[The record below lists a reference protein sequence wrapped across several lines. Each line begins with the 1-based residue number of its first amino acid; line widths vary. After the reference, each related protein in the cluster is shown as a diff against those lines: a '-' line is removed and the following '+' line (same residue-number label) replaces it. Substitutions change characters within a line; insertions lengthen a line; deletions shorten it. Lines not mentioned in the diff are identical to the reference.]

1 LAPFSQIEAGFCE
14 DIGYQA
20 IRTSVRC
27 GLAAQALGITM
38 NAHSESASQVAP
50 GGCYQ
55 YTSNGVVSV
64 RMNQD
69 QAAKEYVSSST
80 LASLCQLPGS
90 CVDYYVSYSDDDM
103 VSGTSAAT
111 TSTWGDCMESCA
123 SNSACGVWSFDTT
136 SSSCKLYNAGAAGSA
151 STADNLISGPPFC
164 QEVPGVPCQ
173 QDLAAATGWTNTTT
187 DGAPCLAATVGRYV
201 TIWTR
206 KASDDMK
213 VCEVEVRGGLAPR
226 MPDTF
231 YINSG
236 CSGASVAGNFILNGN
251 YLGFPVYHYPQE
263 DVYEIETGKETASY
277 TYDATAQRW
286 VLSISSGPVA
296 YAYTAAVMPEG
307 ALVMTAETG
316 TSSASLKCQRPLVR
330 PDPAESCSWRFGF
343 SHRSK
348 KYECRDGTICSEDDT
363 DCCSSNGGVY
373 RCPYDLPI
381 MCETATSGLYTCS
394 TDCSSLGNARKCQ
407 ATDSSA
413 SSCFASG
420 VSGIK
425 YSTVMTDGTFTETS
439 AEDCQM
445 RCRTTGGCAH
455 FSYYPTTTTDNCK
468 LHDFLAVASAET
480 GTTSGPPTC
489 LASVTTVDNVNPD
502 QIGFFRV
509 YYLCTDSS
517 GVSIGTSRVV
527 EVGCEGPNP
536 TGIYGGNIVTCDTV
550 QSGPAQVADYLECL
564 KICTADSVCETYE
577 FLGFD
582 GEDGGNCTTRSGCD
596 GVYSEDTNT
605 LRLVGYCQRINH
617 YPKIFVT
624 ASDRTVNIGQTY
636 AEGAVSC
643 TDYED
648 PYPPDPTTVTS
659 FDVNVA
665 GEYVFY
671 YTCKDQIGQ
680 ETYGNRTVTVK
691 ANCSTL
697 TGIANA
703 ADPPCLD
710 SNGDGTGQATNGP
723 FAHGDTC
730 EPKCQDGY
738 TRSRTLLT
746 CTTQS
751 DSDYQSDWDYGT
763 FICGDSPC
771 DISGVAASIKNLKEA
786 STDTEVISA
795 CQEGDIIPSGATC
808 TPNCKEGDDPTYV
821 PTVTS
826 LSCDRG
832 NFTPVTYAC
841 NSVASV
847 PQYVTYES
855 RDVDAIVVTWA
866 VGNPSDCE
874 FTNWRLEYILTSSSS
889 GQDAWTD
896 WQENPNCPTTAL
908 EATART
914 SILSCEANTLEE
926 GSGYK
931 FRVREECSNTDL
943 NGDWQTSEEIT
954 TTTLT
959 PPVTIFTLPNSD
971 VYDSP
976 GSVMVAFDQAV
987 VPGMDNRTVE
997 LIKFGDNC
1005 LPSDDGTYNYTK
1017 MASEMKTTSLE
1028 GASGMEIAGSRI
1040 LIITPPEAYWAG
1052 SCTYN
1057 VSFQQA
1063 SIYPDT
1069 TGTIKELAAFWYN
1082 FTYIEVPPSLQTL
1095 IRNDSATTETSVQY
1109 VILYDKRTQMNCTAT
1124 PSDATECAT
1133 KQETQA
1139 LSPTASRRC
1148 ESRNSTN
1155 DQIQELDE
1163 PMSFTID
1170 DLYPNVEYFV
1180 VCSGWIPGKFWV
1192 PTVEIA
1198 ATWATTQTVTT
1209 LEDTETGI
1217 SNFQLTVYAECK
1229 DGTFHQIYTA
1239 AMLTSAFE
1247 LGYTAQIDQWIEAC
1261 QPGVS
1266 LELSESVNFTYA
1278 GTVWTTSANAYVKWD
1293 AGPNHTVTYTKPD
1306 DATESAVKTDYL
1318 KFTVQSLAYLQGNT
1332 IAANQEAFQVLAT
1345 VVDIGFS
1352 WPAFEGTTTPYQ
1364 MVSGLSSLAP
1374 LHNSTG
1380 APLPTGYEE
1389 LVLDVGAEMNFQIK
1403 VSQTDFDW
1411 NEVTLYL
1418 KSTGVGYLVTSTK
1431 LSEDGQV
1438 ATFHFTLNGQG
1449 TQLPFILKWQTAI
1462 FVIPLWI
1469 SFSPPVMSVTALTAS
1484 LTAQTDIQ
1492 ASFTNVPSFGLLAF
1506 ALPASTIQI
1515 YIVKNGYSDE
1525 LCGATVFEN
1534 TWSTGTCSL
1543 SPAALLD
1550 IIIYLEV
1557 HNHQLDQFLL
1567 VPGDQAAGLSNII
1580 SYAQPLPAS
1589 MTSDM
1594 ASAVRESGESSIL
1607 DLGMIVN
1614 TFPAYIYIFGSA
1626 FPSLDG
1632 LGLKG
1637 AAVAGYKAELVYTGC
1652 DAVELCQSITWMND
1666 THLRCLT
1673 TSCLD
1678 ITCFPRLPNVK
1689 LYLGDLVGSTELER
1703 SINFPRPIIQRF
1715 NPGTLEDVG
1724 LSRYVEFWGLY
1735 FSEQSCQSSHS
1746 ESIQFVSNST
1756 ATEITLGE
1764 FAAPCVI
1771 TVQNSTYLKCVIST
1785 KVRNV
1790 RDQSNTVSTVPP
1802 ALLSHPESLTW
1813 NLLGSVYLP
1822 LNGDTAG
1829 VYASEIDP
1837 STDTMWA
1844 LTPLIF
1850 IVNLLTCDAGYRRES
1865 DYSHI
1870 CIACEPG
1877 RWITT
1882 SETEWPLRCLP
1893 CAVGTYQDSEGASSC
1908 SSCPEFTTSPQGSDA
1923 VTHCTCLPGYF
1934 SPYYDDTTG
1943 KTTPGTPCT
1952 SCHNT
1957 DYMQDLSS
1965 DESCGDSGYNV
1976 GDLCTARDED
1986 LCVNVATTTLD
1997 FRICKLYCPGGTEW
2011 PSAKRTFWHLR
2022 RSSTDSAVEGL
2033 DAYRPVIQ
2041 RCLPTIACLPG
2052 NVCSREYE
2060 DVACSLC
2067 KFGWFMDAST
2077 GLCTECG
2084 EAQKIGMIVMAIV
2097 SVIGSFGCLVFFA
2110 FFMRFNAD
2118 IVFKRDLLVAFQRYV
2133 LAPLKKSN
2141 FFAKAKRKS
2150 EARKAIT
2157 IHKSQLGM
2165 SHSFSKYR
2173 ELGMVFRVDESQI
2186 VHLAGLTKDSP
2197 LRGKVLPGWKVN
2209 TINGRRVKVRKEAE
2223 VQEIIQASRFPLRLT
2238 FSAPLKSKDQV
2249 KQESDGKSADGVNFD
2264 DDRKMIVVLLGVL
2277 TSFTKVSG
2285 FDFEW
2290 PDAFTELVKIA
2301 QMFSFN
2307 LNFFAPECSAETPY
2321 ITKWIGYLVIP
2332 YFMIMPLSAA
2342 YIMACISTLPGL
2354 GPEAKATKRQL
2365 LTNAWARCIC
2375 MVLLALLPFHLDTI
2389 LIPFACISMGDGI
2402 FVLADVPSVQC
2413 ATTDETFVTMF
2424 GAGCCAMMVFSTGFS
2439 WLIYCIWC
2447 SYQWQQGTRDRSNI
2461 PFYVAMVE
2469 VSTFGQ
2475 RGYTAEVR
2483 TRVMENICAVRAFD
2497 VSFAKL
2503 HEREAK
2509 LRARDMLK
2517 GRNDREKHYVSK
2529 EEEKKKEDKSGELGQ
2544 DGLQQRLAIT
2554 KAKKR
2559 FLKKNVWPSKADGN
2573 IITYGWIF
2581 LVNTLLRNLLSNAAI
2596 KLTSNNLV
2604 VIGAGLQMLIFA
2616 LNVTM
2621 LICLSPYKSRFVVKT
2636 ESLLMT
2642 ILFMILWCA
2651 VMKELLENHQ
2661 DRALYEDIIV
2671 QVNFVITAFA
2681 FTLMFFVPFVPLYF
2695 AFQVMKKAGQLV
2707 TGPDAILNEIYMTA
2721 HMKKMR
2727 RRKDAEMAALNK
2739 LADNEVETDEKREML
2754 ASVGLIMP
2762 QLEATLR
2769 RFEEAGLGKYVLPEV
2784 QKKYMLRLGKLTTK
2798 INQERVLALEAERSR
2813 EDAQQAA
2820 EKLAAL
2826 QRQSASAEELEIA
2839 RMQAEAAEVSAV
2851 KAETR
2856 LTMSRKTRQ
2865 TQLLALPKG
2874 FGGASEV
2881 T

>member
-1 LAPFSQIEAGFCE
+1 MT
-14 DIGYQA
+14 IGD
-20 IRTSVRC
+20 S
-27 GLAAQALGITM
+27 GDG
-38 NAHSESASQVAP
+38 
-50 GGCYQ
+50 
-55 YTSNGVVSV
+55 
-64 RMNQD
+64 
-69 QAAKEYVSSST
+69 
-80 LASLCQLPGS
+80 
-90 CVDYYVSYSDDDM
+90 YS
-103 VSGTSAAT
+103 
-111 TSTWGDCMESCA
+111 
-123 SNSACGVWSFDTT
+123 
-136 SSSCKLYNAGAAGSA
+136 GAAGNGTRLAVEQNVIVVSLNYRLGPLGFLPFRQLGA
-151 STADNLISGPPFC
+151 ANGTGGMNGLYDQIVALQWIQANIQAFGGDPHRAYAPAMRKHWRPRNSTGGIFGVNRLLPTDVGAEVLRAYNWKTFTEVGGP
-164 QEVPGVPCQ
+164 
-173 QDLAAATGWTNTTT
+173 AAAFKAA
-187 DGAPCLAATVGRYV
+187 DG
-201 TIWTR
+201 
-206 KASDDMK
+206 D
-213 VCEVEVRGGLAPR
+213 
-226 MPDTF
+226 
-231 YINSG
+231 
-236 CSGASVAGNFILNGN
+236 
-251 YLGFPVYHYPQE
+251 YH
-263 DVYEIETGKETASY
+263 
-277 TYDATAQRW
+277 
-286 VLSISSGPVA
+286 VLCPLRRFA
-296 YAYTAAVMPEG
+296 LEAVSQ

-348 KYECRDGTICSEDDT
+348 KYECRPLGRKLPLDYTHVRQIAPPWAMHENVKQRTPRPVVVSLQEGSE
-363 DCCSSNGGVY
+363 
-373 RCPYDLPI
+373 L
-381 MCETATSGLYTCS
+381 
-394 TDCSSLGNARKCQ
+394 
-407 ATDSSA
+407 
-413 SSCFASG
+413 
-420 VSGIK
+420 
-425 YSTVMTDGTFTETS
+425 
-439 AEDCQM
+439 
-445 RCRTTGGCAH
+445 
-455 FSYYPTTTTDNCK
+455 
-468 LHDFLAVASAET
+468 
-480 GTTSGPPTC
+480 
-489 LASVTTVDNVNPD
+489 SVVKGR
-502 QIGFFRV
+502 I
-509 YYLCTDSS
+509 
-517 GVSIGTSRVV
+517 
-527 EVGCEGPNP
+527 
-536 TGIYGGNIVTCDTV
+536 
-550 QSGPAQVADYLECL
+550 
-564 KICTADSVCETYE
+564 
-577 FLGFD
+577 
-582 GEDGGNCTTRSGCD
+582 
-596 GVYSEDTNT
+596 
-605 LRLVGYCQRINH
+605 RL
-617 YPKIFVT
+617 
-624 ASDRTVNIGQTY
+624 
-636 AEGAVSC
+636 
-643 TDYED
+643 D

-665 GEYVFY
+665 
-671 YTCKDQIGQ
+671 
-680 ETYGNRTVTVK
+680 
-691 ANCSTL
+691 
-697 TGIANA
+697 GIANA

-751 DSDYQSDWDYGT
+751 DSDYQSDTGQKAL
-763 FICGDSPC
+763 
-771 DISGVAASIKNLKEA
+771 V
-786 STDTEVISA
+786 
-795 CQEGDIIPSGATC
+795 
-808 TPNCKEGDDPTYV
+808 
-821 PTVTS
+821 
-826 LSCDRG
+826 LS
-832 NFTPVTYAC
+832 F
-841 NSVASV
+841 
-847 PQYVTYES
+847 
-855 RDVDAIVVTWA
+855 
-866 VGNPSDCE
+866 
-874 FTNWRLEYILTSSSS
+874 
-889 GQDAWTD
+889 
-896 WQENPNCPTTAL
+896 
-908 EATART
+908 
-914 SILSCEANTLEE
+914 SC
-926 GSGYK
+926 
-931 FRVREECSNTDL
+931 RQECSNTDL

-1028 GASGMEIAGSRI
+1028 GSRI

-1057 VSFQQA
+1057 
-1063 SIYPDT
+1063 
-1069 TGTIKELAAFWYN
+1069 
-1082 FTYIEVPPSLQTL
+1082 
-1095 IRNDSATTETSVQY
+1095 
-1109 VILYDKRTQMNCTAT
+1109 
-1124 PSDATECAT
+1124 
-1133 KQETQA
+1133 
-1139 LSPTASRRC
+1139 
-1148 ESRNSTN
+1148 
-1155 DQIQELDE
+1155 ELDE

-1266 LELSESVNFTYA
+1266 LELSESVNFTYE
-1278 GTVWTTSANAYVKWD
+1278 GTVHHL
-1293 AGPNHTVTYTKPD
+1293 P
-1306 DATESAVKTDYL
+1306 
-1318 KFTVQSLAYLQGNT
+1318 SLANLAT
-1332 IAANQEAFQVLAT
+1332 RQVLAT

-1364 MVSGLSSLAP
+1364 MVSSW
-1374 LHNSTG
+1374 
-1380 APLPTGYEE
+1380 
-1389 LVLDVGAEMNFQIK
+1389 DQI
-1403 VSQTDFDW
+1403 TNW
-1411 NEVTLYL
+1411 
-1418 KSTGVGYLVTSTK
+1418 
-1431 LSEDGQV
+1431 
-1438 ATFHFTLNGQG
+1438 
-1449 TQLPFILKWQTAI
+1449 LPFILKWQTAI

-1469 SFSPPVMSVTALTAS
+1469 SFSPPVMSVTALTAT

-1492 ASFTNVPSFGLLAF
+1492 
-1506 ALPASTIQI
+1506 
-1515 YIVKNGYSDE
+1515 
-1525 LCGATVFEN
+1525 
-1534 TWSTGTCSL
+1534 
-1543 SPAALLD
+1543 
-1550 IIIYLEV
+1550 
-1557 HNHQLDQFLL
+1557 

-1715 NPGTLEDVG
+1715 SPGTLE
-1724 LSRYVEFWGLY
+1724 EF
-1735 FSEQSCQSSHS
+1735 
-1746 ESIQFVSNST
+1746 
-1756 ATEITLGE
+1756 
-1764 FAAPCVI
+1764 
-1771 TVQNSTYLKCVIST
+1771 VIST

-1829 VYASEIDP
+1829 YGVDMMDMTLTNNFASANGVYASEIDP

-1865 DYSHI
+1865 GS
-1870 CIACEPG
+1870 
-1877 RWITT
+1877 
-1882 SETEWPLRCLP
+1882 PLRRLNGP
-1893 CAVGTYQDSEGASSC
+1893 YDVYHVLLGVQGVGPVEMTTKLVVQQVSMVAMRVVVFSHTKVSLQWMTPQKSAVLRC

-1934 SPYYDDTTG
+1934 SPYYDETTG

-1976 GDLCTARDED
+1976 
-1986 LCVNVATTTLD
+1986 NVATTTLD
-1997 FRICKLYCPGGTEW
+1997 FRICKLYCPG
-2011 PSAKRTFWHLR
+2011 
-2022 RSSTDSAVEGL
+2022 GL

-2052 NVCSREYE
+2052 NEYE

-2290 PDAFTELVKIA
+2290 PDAFTEL
-2301 QMFSFN
+2301 
-2307 LNFFAPECSAETPY
+2307 ET
-2321 ITKWIGYLVIP
+2321 T
-2332 YFMIMPLSAA
+2332 
-2342 YIMACISTLPGL
+2342 
-2354 GPEAKATKRQL
+2354 
-2365 LTNAWARCIC
+2365 
-2375 MVLLALLPFHLDTI
+2375 
-2389 LIPFACISMGDGI
+2389 
-2402 FVLADVPSVQC
+2402 
-2413 ATTDETFVTMF
+2413 
-2424 GAGCCAMMVFSTGFS
+2424 
-2439 WLIYCIWC
+2439 
-2447 SYQWQQGTRDRSNI
+2447 
-2461 PFYVAMVE
+2461 
-2469 VSTFGQ
+2469 
-2475 RGYTAEVR
+2475 
-2483 TRVMENICAVRAFD
+2483 
-2497 VSFAKL
+2497 
-2503 HEREAK
+2503 
-2509 LRARDMLK
+2509 
-2517 GRNDREKHYVSK
+2517 
-2529 EEEKKKEDKSGELGQ
+2529 
-2544 DGLQQRLAIT
+2544 
-2554 KAKKR
+2554 
-2559 FLKKNVWPSKADGN
+2559 
-2573 IITYGWIF
+2573 
-2581 LVNTLLRNLLSNAAI
+2581 
-2596 KLTSNNLV
+2596 
-2604 VIGAGLQMLIFA
+2604 
-2616 LNVTM
+2616 
-2621 LICLSPYKSRFVVKT
+2621 
-2636 ESLLMT
+2636 
-2642 ILFMILWCA
+2642 
-2651 VMKELLENHQ
+2651 
-2661 DRALYEDIIV
+2661 
-2671 QVNFVITAFA
+2671 
-2681 FTLMFFVPFVPLYF
+2681 
-2695 AFQVMKKAGQLV
+2695 
-2707 TGPDAILNEIYMTA
+2707 
-2721 HMKKMR
+2721 
-2727 RRKDAEMAALNK
+2727 AAL
-2739 LADNEVETDEKREML
+2739 
-2754 ASVGLIMP
+2754 
-2762 QLEATLR
+2762 
-2769 RFEEAGLGKYVLPEV
+2769 
-2784 QKKYMLRLGKLTTK
+2784 
-2798 INQERVLALEAERSR
+2798 
-2813 EDAQQAA
+2813 
-2820 EKLAAL
+2820 
-2826 QRQSASAEELEIA
+2826 
-2839 RMQAEAAEVSAV
+2839 
-2851 KAETR
+2851 
-2856 LTMSRKTRQ
+2856 
-2865 TQLLALPKG
+2865 
-2874 FGGASEV
+2874 
-2881 T
+2881 